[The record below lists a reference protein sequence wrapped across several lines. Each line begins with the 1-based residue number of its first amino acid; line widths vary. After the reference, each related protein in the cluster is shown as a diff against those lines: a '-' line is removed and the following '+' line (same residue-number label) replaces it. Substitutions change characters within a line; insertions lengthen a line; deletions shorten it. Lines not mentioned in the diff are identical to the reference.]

1 MASSPT
7 EKKRQ
12 HILHNIFDKLNFTA
26 AQKRIF
32 WCTIH
37 MNGPFSSL
45 FIFTYLHKCCFG
57 QQSSSWRTW
66 ISLTLKI
73 VICRFEKKMWGW
85 WRKFFFL
92 NCFILMRHPVD
103 SFNIFLSYSY
113 PIHMYE
119 SPRLQFF
126 LHRFESY
133 SMLRK
138 IFMKVHKEGRWIHIF
153 IYLTWIQI
161 IFLCCTTVFCFVMR
175 HRERLLCGKRIKI
188 RFIFILHVL
197 WLSNEDQ
204 YRQLYEWIRIF
215 FLW

>member
-12 HILHNIFDKLNFTA
+12 HILHNIFDKLNFTT

-37 MNGPFSSL
+37 MNGPFSPL

-85 WRKFFFL
+85 WRNFFL

-103 SFNIFLSYSY
+103 SFNIFSSYPY

-126 LHRFESY
+126 FCTDLKVIQCCVKFLWRY
-133 SMLRK
+133 TRK
-138 IFMKVHKEGRWIHIF
+138 EDEY
-153 IYLTWIQI
+153 IYLFIWHESRS
-161 IFLCCTTVFCFVMR
+161 FFCAVPLCS
-175 HRERLLCGKRIKI
+175 
-188 RFIFILHVL
+188 VL
-197 WLSNEDQ
+197 WWDIEKGFCV
-204 YRQLYEWIRIF
+204 EKG
-215 FLW
+215 